1 MSSHGKFVWYELMT
15 TDLQAAEA
23 YYRKVIGWEMRDSGM
38 TGMRYTL
45 ASAGEIPVAG
55 LMELP
60 EEARAAGARPGWVG
74 YVGVDDVDGTAA
86 QIQQAGGT
94 VHRGPAD
101 IPGVGRFA
109 IVSDPQRAMFALFKL
124 ASEPQ
129 GGSPPPATRG
139 HGGWHEL
146 YADDREAAFEFYS
159 KLFGWTKAEPFDM
172 GPMGIYQIFAWQ
184 GQPIGG
190 IMTKPPEVP
199 APAWLYYFNIDSIDA
214 AKQRV
219 GSGGG
224 QVINGPVEVPGGS
237 WILQCADPQGAM
249 YALVGPS

>member
-15 TDLQAAEA
+15 TDPQAAEA
-23 YYRKVIGWEMRDSGM
+23 YYRKVIGWETRDAGM
-38 TGMRYTL
+38 PGMRYTI
-45 ASAGEIPVAG
+45 ASAGEVPVAG

-60 EEARAAGARPGWVG
+60 QGASAAGARPAWVG
-74 YVGVDDVDGTAA
+74 YVAADDVDATAM
-86 QIQQAGGT
+86 QLKQAGGT
-94 VHRGPAD
+94 VDRGPAD

-109 IVSDPQRAMFALFKL
+109 VVSDPQRAMFALFKL

-129 GGSPPPATRG
+129 GDSPPQGTPG

-146 YADDREAAFEFYS
+146 YAADREAAFEFYS

-172 GPMGIYQIFAWQ
+172 GPMGIYQIFTWH

-190 IMTKPPEVP
+190 MMTKPPEVP
-199 APAWLYYFNIDSIDA
+199 APMWLYYFNVDGIDT

-219 GSGGG
+219 EAGGG
-224 QVINGPVEVPGGS
+224 EVVHGPVEVPGGS
-237 WILQCADPQGAM
+237 WILQCMDPQGAVF
-249 YALVGPS
+249 ALVGPR